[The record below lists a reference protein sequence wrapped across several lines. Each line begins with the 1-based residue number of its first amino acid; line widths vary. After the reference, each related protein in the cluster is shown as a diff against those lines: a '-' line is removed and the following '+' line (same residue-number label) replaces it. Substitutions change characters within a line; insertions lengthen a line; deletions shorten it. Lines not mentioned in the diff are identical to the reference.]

1 VAHPELFNLGGRQP
15 QSVRAEVEKLHN
27 TRVGEKS
34 IEYRRSDGSLRKLTV
49 ADVLA
54 RKAGFEMAYNPNDCV
69 EIRWA
74 APEGSPEAATCKRRA
89 PEDQRARMA
98 QVRPW
103 FHNMRRPAR

>member
-1 VAHPELFNLGGRQP
+1 MVAGRCRRTWCSP
-15 QSVRAEVEKLHN
+15 QKGAC
-27 TRVGEKS
+27 GE
-34 IEYRRSDGSLRKLTV
+34 
-49 ADVLA
+49 VLA
-54 RKAGFEMAYNPNDCV
+54 RAAGFEMANNPHDCV

-74 APEGSPEAATCKRRA
+74 APDGSPEAATCKRRA